1 MPYRRRRQTLAMHR
15 SGLTAG
21 QLRRKAVPASV
32 LSLLGL
38 VRHMAE
44 VERVWFQVVIN
55 DEQPAR
61 YWQPLPN
68 GGCVNAST
76 APPKNRS
83 RPYGVS
89 RGERGGAGS
98 GEVRDGA
105 ESCGRR
111 GRDRRVG
118 RGGGP
123 VPPRLAGGG
132 L

>member
-1 MPYRRRRQTLAMHR
+1 MPYRRPRQTLAMQG

-21 QLRRKAVPASV
+21 QLKRKAVPASV

-44 VERVWFQVVIN
+44 VERVRFQVVIN

-76 APPKNRS
+76 APPQNRS
-83 RPYGVS
+83 RPYGVP
-89 RGERGGAGS
+89 
-98 GEVRDGA
+98 V
-105 ESCGRR
+105 ES
-111 GRDRRVG
+111 VVA
-118 RGGGP
+118 P
-123 VPPRLAGGG
+123 ALAR
-132 L
+132 